1 MGIFNRKKNV
11 VQPQVEE
18 RKVSLGGLL
27 YNSTTS
33 YSNSLAMKLSAV
45 YCATNQISNS
55 VAMLP
60 IDVVN
65 YDQDE
70 KRPINHPVWKILNL
84 SPDSKYNHFNVFK
97 MAIES
102 VILEGNAY
110 FYIERDD
117 KLNVKALRYLNS
129 EFVQPLL
136 QRDGSV
142 KYLVTGF
149 PAAVDAS
156 DMIHLWQHVDENFN
170 GLSVIRYA
178 YKALKNAADATD
190 TAGKFFRGGAGLNGV
205 LKASATLTNEQKK
218 QIRDS
223 WNDAFGAN
231 GNGVAVIPQGIDFQ
245 PVSVNPKDAQ
255 LLEAMEWFGVDE
267 IARFFNISP
276 IKLFQLSEVSYS
288 SMESTQL
295 YYLQDTVLPYCTM
308 IEEEFNRKLFKPS
321 EIGKIGVHFNFARAM
336 QTNRKDQA
344 EYFRTMLTNGIMSL
358 NEVRGEMGLE
368 RIESEEGDAR
378 FMQLSYGS
386 VKDIAEGKYIKS
398 QQKDPTTDTI
408 DAKAKQGN

>member
-11 VQPQVEE
+11 IQPQAEE

-70 KRPINHPVWKILNL
+70 KRPINHPIWKILNL

-117 KLNVKALRYLNS
+117 KLNVKALHYLNS

-205 LKASATLTNEQKK
+205 LKASATLTNDQKK

-223 WNDAFGAN
+223 WNEAFGAN

-255 LLEAMEWFGVDE
+255 LLEAMEWFGVNE

-276 IKLFQLSEVSYS
+276 IKLFQLDEVSYS

-358 NEVRGEMGLE
+358 NVVRGEMGLE

-386 VKDIAEGKYIKS
+386 VADIAAGKYIKN

-408 DAKAKQGN
+408 DAKAKQGD